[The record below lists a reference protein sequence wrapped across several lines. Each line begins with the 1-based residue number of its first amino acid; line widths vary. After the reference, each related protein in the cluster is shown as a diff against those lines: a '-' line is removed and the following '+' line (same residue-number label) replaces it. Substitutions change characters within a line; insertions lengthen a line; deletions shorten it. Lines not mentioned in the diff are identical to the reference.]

1 MFYCSREIIRKFLG
15 KKPASAASGPTD
27 IIAGV
32 PMAKAM
38 AVVRAIELCCHCLW
52 CFRVFS
58 PPFFFF
64 CHLFFFFFPFFPSY
78 YHPGSAR
85 VLAFKCLQNIQCSNA
100 CHRYSDHP
108 WSQHCVGAMWVFLLG
123 FYMLENGM
131 QITSESLIFL
141 ITWIK

>member
-27 IIAGV
+27 TIAGV
-32 PMAKAM
+32 PTAKAM
-38 AVVRAIELCCHCLW
+38 AVVRAIESCCHCLW

-64 CHLFFFFFPFFPSY
+64 CHLFFFSSFLFSL
-78 YHPGSAR
+78 HTTI
-85 VLAFKCLQNIQCSNA
+85 LALPEYLLSNA
-100 CHRYSDHP
+100 FRTSSVATLVIGTVIILDH
-108 WSQHCVGAMWVFLLG
+108 STVLELCGFLLG

-131 QITSESLIFL
+131 QITGESLMFL
-141 ITWIK
+141 